1 MIGERKGCIKPT
13 REANEVSLAHP
24 KSENLMLAFFFS
36 LYKEGTRF
44 LWSTFP
50 TLLIAAIELI
60 VIDYQLGIQI
70 HTRRSGT
77 LKTGTRTG
85 AIEVL
90 KEFFLS
96 RGTAPLYYFL
106 LRLFPLKLL
115 LWTTYYSFL
124 FQKGTEKISVVL
136 PGLAW
141 VLLLMVPGCLCM
153 HLLVSLLGSLFI
165 SRVGSPGFK

>member
-13 REANEVSLAHP
+13 REASEVSLAHP

-96 RGTAPLYYFL
+96 RVPHF
-106 LRLFPLKLL
+106 
-115 LWTTYYSFL
+115 TTFYSVF
-124 FQKGTEKISVVL
+124 F
-136 PGLAW
+136 
-141 VLLLMVPGCLCM
+141 
-153 HLLVSLLGSLFI
+153 H
-165 SRVGSPGFK
+165 

>member
-96 RGTAPLYYFL
+96 RCPT
-106 LRLFPLKLL
+106 LL
-115 LWTTYYSFL
+115 LSTPSFS
-124 FQKGTEKISVVL
+124 TETPFVDD
-136 PGLAW
+136 
-141 VLLLMVPGCLCM
+141 LLLISLSEGNGKNLCCLTGAC
-153 HLLVSLLGSLFI
+153 LGSSPHGPRVPMYAFI
-165 SRVGSPGFK
+165 GLSVGFSLHL